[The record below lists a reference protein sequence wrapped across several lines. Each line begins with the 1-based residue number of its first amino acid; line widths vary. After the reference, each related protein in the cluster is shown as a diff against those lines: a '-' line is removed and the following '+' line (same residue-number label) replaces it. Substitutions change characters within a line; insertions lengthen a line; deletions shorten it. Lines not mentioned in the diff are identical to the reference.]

1 MDIQK
6 KLDGTTL
13 SVSVTGHIDT
23 VTAPQLEAELS
34 LDAVEE
40 LVIDISGVTYVSSAG
55 LRVFL
60 SAYKTMSKKGGMTIV
75 GAQPAV
81 LEVFK
86 ITGFSSI
93 FKLA

>member
-40 LVIDISGVTYVSSAG
+40 LVIDISGVAYVSSAG

-60 SAYKTMSKKGGMTIV
+60 SSYKTMAKKGGMTIV

-86 ITGFSSI
+86 ITGFASI

>member
-23 VTAPQLEAELS
+23 VTAPQLEAELV

-60 SAYKTMSKKGGMTIV
+60 SAYKTMAKKRGMTIV

-81 LEVFK
+81 LEVFR
-86 ITGFSSI
+86 ITGFASI

>member
-6 KLDGTTL
+6 KIDGTTL
-13 SVSVTGHIDT
+13 TVTVTGHIDT

-40 LVIDISGVTYVSSAG
+40 LVFDISGVAYVSSAG

-60 SAYKTMSKKGGMTIV
+60 SSYKTMAKKGGKTIV

-81 LEVFK
+81 LDVFK
-86 ITGFSSI
+86 ITGFASI

>member
-1 MDIQK
+1 MEIEK
-6 KLDGTTL
+6 KTEGTKLT
-13 SVSVTGHIDT
+13 VSVTGHIDT
-23 VTAPQLEAELS
+23 VTAPQLEAELV
-34 LDAVEE
+34 LDAVDE
-40 LVIDISGVTYVSSAG
+40 LVLDLSGVAYVSSVG

-60 SAYKTMSKKGGMTIV
+60 SAYKAMSKKGGMTII

-86 ITGFSSI
+86 ITGFATI

>member
-40 LVIDISGVTYVSSAG
+40 LVIDISGVAYVSSAG

-60 SAYKTMSKKGGMTIV
+60 SAYKTMAKKSGMTIV

-81 LEVFK
+81 MEVFK
-86 ITGFSSI
+86 ITGFASI

>member
-13 SVSVTGHIDT
+13 TVTVTGHIDT

-34 LDAVEE
+34 LDSAEA
-40 LVIDISGVTYVSSAG
+40 LVFDIAGVTYVSSAG

-60 SAYKTMSKKGGMTIV
+60 SAYKKMAKKRGMTIT

-81 LEVFK
+81 LDVFK
-86 ITGFSSI
+86 ITGFATI

>member
-1 MDIQK
+1 MEIEK
-6 KLDGTTL
+6 KTEGTKLT
-13 SVSVTGHIDT
+13 VSVTGHIDT
-23 VTAPQLEAELS
+23 VTAPQLEAELV
-34 LDAVEE
+34 LDAVDE
-40 LVIDISGVTYVSSAG
+40 LVLALSGVAYVSSAG

-60 SAYKTMSKKGGMTIV
+60 SAYKAMSKKGGMTIV

-86 ITGFSSI
+86 ITGFATI

>member
-6 KLDGTTL
+6 KLEGTTL
-13 SVSVTGHIDT
+13 TVTVTGHIDT
-23 VTAPQLEAELS
+23 VTAPQLEAELA
-34 LDAVEE
+34 LDAANE
-40 LVIDISGVTYVSSAG
+40 LVFDISGVSYVSSAG

-60 SAYKTMSKKGGMTIV
+60 SAYKAMAKKGGMTIS

-86 ITGFSSI
+86 ITGFASI

>member
-13 SVSVTGHIDT
+13 TVTVTGHIDT
-23 VTAPQLEAELS
+23 VTAPQLESELS
-34 LDAVEE
+34 LDSVEE
-40 LVIDISGVTYVSSAG
+40 LVFDISGVAYVSSAG

-60 SAYKTMSKKGGMTIV
+60 SAYKTMVKKRGMSIV

-86 ITGFSSI
+86 ITGFASI

>member
-23 VTAPQLEAELS
+23 VTAPQLEAELV
-34 LDAVEE
+34 LDAVEK

-60 SAYKTMSKKGGMTIV
+60 SAYKTMAKKRGMTIV

-86 ITGFSSI
+86 ITGFASI

>member
-23 VTAPQLEAELS
+23 VTAPQLEAELV

-60 SAYKTMSKKGGMTIV
+60 SAYKTMAKKRGMTIV

-81 LEVFK
+81 LDVFK
-86 ITGFSSI
+86 ITGFASI
-93 FKLA
+93 FNLA

>member
-13 SVSVTGHIDT
+13 TVTVTGHIDT

-40 LVIDISGVTYVSSAG
+40 LVFDISGVAYVSSAG

-60 SAYKTMSKKGGMTIV
+60 STYKTMAKKRGMTIK

-86 ITGFSSI
+86 ITGFASI

>member
-6 KLDGTTL
+6 KLDGTKLT
-13 SVSVTGHIDT
+13 VTVTGHIDT
-23 VTAPQLEAELS
+23 VTAPQLEAELA
-34 LDAVEE
+34 LDGADE
-40 LVIDISGVTYVSSAG
+40 LVFDISGVPYVSSAG

-60 SAYKTMSKKGGMTIV
+60 TAYKEMAKKGGMTIT

-81 LEVFK
+81 KEVFN
-86 ITGFSSI
+86 ITGFASI

>member
-40 LVIDISGVTYVSSAG
+40 LVIDISGVAYVSSAG

-60 SAYKTMSKKGGMTIV
+60 SAYKTMARKGGMTIV

>member
-40 LVIDISGVTYVSSAG
+40 LVIDISGVAYVSSAG

-60 SAYKTMSKKGGMTIV
+60 SAYKTMAKKGGMTIV

>member
-1 MDIQK
+1 MEIEK
-6 KLDGTTL
+6 KTEGTKLT
-13 SVSVTGHIDT
+13 VSVTGHIDT
-23 VTAPQLEAELS
+23 VTAPQLDAELV
-34 LDAVEE
+34 LDAVDE
-40 LVIDISGVTYVSSAG
+40 LVLDLSGVAYVSSAG

-60 SAYKTMSKKGGMTIV
+60 SAYKAMSKKGGMTIV

-86 ITGFSSI
+86 ITGFATI

>member
-6 KLDGTTL
+6 KIDGTTL
-13 SVSVTGHIDT
+13 TVTVTGHIDT

-40 LVIDISGVTYVSSAG
+40 LVFDISGVAYVSSAG

-60 SAYKTMSKKGGMTIV
+60 SSYKMMAKKRGMTIV

-86 ITGFSSI
+86 ITGFASI

>member
-13 SVSVTGHIDT
+13 TVTVTGHIDT
-23 VTAPQLEAELS
+23 VTAPQLESELS
-34 LDAVEE
+34 LDSVEE
-40 LVIDISGVTYVSSAG
+40 LVFDISGVAYVSSAG
-55 LRVFL
+55 LRVCL
-60 SAYKTMSKKGGMTIV
+60 SAYKTMAKKRGMSIV

-86 ITGFSSI
+86 ITGFASI

>member
-1 MDIQK
+1 MEIEK
-6 KLDGTTL
+6 KTEGTKLT
-13 SVSVTGHIDT
+13 VSVTGHIDT
-23 VTAPQLEAELS
+23 GTAPQLEAELV
-34 LDAVEE
+34 LDAVDE
-40 LVIDISGVTYVSSAG
+40 LVLDLSGVAYVSSAG

-60 SAYKTMSKKGGMTIV
+60 SAYKAMSKKGGMTIV

-86 ITGFSSI
+86 ITGFATI

>member
-6 KLDGTTL
+6 NLDGTTL
-13 SVSVTGHIDT
+13 TVTVTGHIDT

-34 LDAVEE
+34 LDPVEE
-40 LVIDISGVTYVSSAG
+40 LVIDISGVAYVSSAG

-60 SAYKTMSKKGGMTIV
+60 SAYKTMAKKRGMTIV

-86 ITGFSSI
+86 ITGFASI

>member
-6 KLDGTTL
+6 RLDGTTL
-13 SVSVTGHIDT
+13 TVTVAGYIDT
-23 VTAPQLEAELS
+23 VTAPQLEAELA
-34 LDAVEE
+34 LDAAEE
-40 LVIDISGVTYVSSAG
+40 LVLDISGVSYVSSAG

-60 SAYKTMSKKGGMTIV
+60 SAYKAMAKKRGMTIV

-86 ITGFSSI
+86 ITGFASI

>member
-13 SVSVTGHIDT
+13 SVAVTGHIDT

-40 LVIDISGVTYVSSAG
+40 LVFDISGVAYVSSAG

-60 SAYKTMSKKGGMTIV
+60 SSYKTMAKKRGMTIV

-86 ITGFSSI
+86 ITGFASI

>member
-13 SVSVTGHIDT
+13 TVTVTGHIDT
-23 VTAPQLEAELS
+23 VTAPQLESELS
-34 LDAVEE
+34 LDSVEE
-40 LVIDISGVTYVSSAG
+40 LVFDISGVAYVSSAG

-60 SAYKTMSKKGGMTIV
+60 SAYKTMVKKRGMSIV

-86 ITGFSSI
+86 ITGFASI
-93 FKLA
+93 FKLG

>member
-23 VTAPQLEAELS
+23 VTAPQLEAELV

-60 SAYKTMSKKGGMTIV
+60 SAYKTMAKKRGMTIV

>member
-40 LVIDISGVTYVSSAG
+40 LVIDISGVAYVSSAG

-60 SAYKTMSKKGGMTIV
+60 SSYKTMAKKGGMTIV

>member
-13 SVSVTGHIDT
+13 TVTVTGHIDT

-34 LDAVEE
+34 LDAAEE
-40 LVIDISGVTYVSSAG
+40 LVFDISGVAYVSSAG
-55 LRVFL
+55 LRVVL
-60 SAYKTMSKKGGMTIV
+60 SAYKTMAKKRGMTIV

-81 LEVFK
+81 LDVFK
-86 ITGFSSI
+86 ITGFASI

>member
-40 LVIDISGVTYVSSAG
+40 LVIDISGVAYVSSAG

>member
-13 SVSVTGHIDT
+13 SVTVTGHIDT

-34 LDAVEE
+34 LDSVEE
-40 LVIDISGVTYVSSAG
+40 LVFDISGVAYVSSAG

-60 SAYKTMSKKGGMTIV
+60 SSYKAMAKKRGMTIV

-81 LEVFK
+81 LDVFK
-86 ITGFSSI
+86 ITGFASI

>member
-13 SVSVTGHIDT
+13 TVSVTGHIDT
-23 VTAPQLEAELS
+23 VTAPQLEAELA

-40 LVIDISGVTYVSSAG
+40 LVLDISGVAYVSSAG

-60 SAYKTMSKKGGMTIV
+60 STYKTMVKKRGMKIV

-81 LEVFK
+81 LDVFK
-86 ITGFSSI
+86 ITGFTAI
-93 FKLA
+93 FNLA